1 MKIVMT
7 ESSGGIGGQELAVLL
22 YAEGLRARGH
32 DLSLIVEP
40 GSPIHRMTKTR
51 HIPVVTISMRRA
63 NYASA
68 ILAIRSILCRTC
80 PAIVHTNS
88 SRDTWTASLAARLIR
103 ARPKIIR
110 SRHIS
115 VPLNKNLATRTLYRR
130 LCDFVI
136 VTGEELTRRALIER
150 DGLDPRRVDAFPIG
164 IDVTR
169 FCPGTPASD
178 LRQRLG
184 IPNNHRLVGIVSY
197 LRAYKGHRYFVEAAA
212 QVLSKIKDVTFVIA
226 GEGPEE
232 CNLRAQIKGL
242 GLTDRILLLGFCQDE
257 VEVMRSFD
265 VFVLPSVEADTIPQ
279 ALMQALAVGLPVV
292 STAFGSIPDVV
303 KHGETGLLAVPRDAA
318 SLAEHI
324 VVMLQDESLRKR
336 LGANARRLVEGQYS
350 LDRML
355 DRLESVYE
363 RVLQSR

>member
-1 MKIVMT
+1 MNIIMT
-7 ESSGGIGGQELAVLL
+7 ESSGAMGGQELAVLL

-40 GSPIHRMTKTR
+40 GSPIHWMTKTR
-51 HIPVVTISMRRA
+51 QIPVVTISMRRA

-68 ILAIRSILCRTC
+68 ILAIRSMLCRTC

-103 ARPKIIR
+103 ARPKIVR

-130 LCDFVI
+130 LCDCVI

-164 IDVTR
+164 IDVAR
-169 FCPGTPASD
+169 FFPGMPASD
-178 LRQRLG
+178 LRQTLG
-184 IPNNHRLVGIVSY
+184 IPNDHRLIGIVSY

-212 QVLSKIKDVTFVIA
+212 QVLSRIKNVTFLIV
-226 GEGPEE
+226 GKGPEE
-232 CNLRAQIKGL
+232 DNLRTQIKGL
-242 GLTDRILLLGFCQDE
+242 GLTDRILLLGYCTDE
-257 VEVMRSFD
+257 VEILRSLD

-279 ALMQALAVGLPVV
+279 ALMQALAVGLPVI
-292 STAFGSIPDVV
+292 STSFGSIPDVV

-318 SLAEHI
+318 SLAEHMI
-324 VVMLQDESLRKR
+324 AMLQDESLRKR
-336 LGANARRLVEGQYS
+336 LGANGRRLVESRYS